1 MSGTVMEDSYQISL
15 QNIRHHSQHIHL
27 GIEILF
33 VIRGKVDVMVNQ
45 DSLHL
50 AENDLLLINAND
62 VHTVKGHE
70 DNVVLLLQ
78 IPLNSIEQ
86 LYQIFMCVIS
96 TAIHPKR
103 IMGYIFFLIK
113 SVNYWL
119 KF

>member
-1 MSGTVMEDSYQISL
+1 MSGTVIEDSYQISL

-33 VIRGKVDVMVNQ
+33 VIRGEVEVMVNQ
-45 DSLHL
+45 DSWHL

-62 VHTVKGHE
+62 VHSVKGHE

-78 IPLNSIEQ
+78 IPLIPSSSFIR
-86 LYQIFMCVIS
+86 IFMCVIS

-103 IMGYIFFLIK
+103 IMGYIFF
-113 SVNYWL
+113 
-119 KF
+119 